1 MADKKRSSKNKTY
14 GLIFLDVGMLLLSA
28 LLAYVFLQYVNVPV
42 LPWPK
47 FNLYTAM
54 YVGLGIVGMMLL
66 SPYRT
71 FYVVN
76 YLSDLARSVGGYFIG
91 MVAMYVSGYF
101 IFPPQ
106 IKGFSFLLLV
116 SVVFFVCLLLFERV
130 VYYLIIK
137 RIGYFINYKDYPSA
151 LIVGAGEAGRTVLNE
166 IRRSKKHPYRI
177 IGFVDDAPEKI
188 SRYIDNVY
196 VYGPIMMLPELCA
209 KHKVDEIIFA
219 IPACDEKRK
228 QQLIEICKSTGCKL
242 RIIPSLFELDNKQTF
257 LSQSKAI
264 DYEELLG
271 RDAVRLTDPKLAN
284 FINGRVVFVTGVGS
298 IGSQLCRQIV
308 KFGPKKLVMIDI
320 YENNA
325 YDIQQELIREGY
337 SDMICAEIASVRD
350 YRKMKE
356 LFKKY
361 NPDLVFH
368 AAAHKHVPLMET
380 NPEEAVK
387 NNIFGTYNVA
397 KLAAEFQVD
406 KMVLIS
412 TDKAVN
418 PTNVM
423 GATKRCCEMV
433 MQHMSQICETTQFVA
448 VRFGN
453 VLGSNGSVIPLFVK
467 QIEAGGPVTVTHPDI
482 IRYFMTIPEAVSLI
496 LEAGVMASG
505 GEIFVLDMGEPVK
518 ITTLAENLI
527 RLYGYKPYEDIQIKF
542 TGLRPGEKLFE
553 ELLMDEEGLK
563 STANQKIFI
572 GQQILI
578 NGDEFEEQLKKLEVL
593 AAKNSK
599 EAVVDLLHEIVP
611 TFQTKQ
617 AIRNANK

>member
-1 MADKKRSSKNKTY
+1 MANKKGLSKNKTY
-14 GLIFLDVGMLLLSA
+14 ALIFLDAGILVLSA
-28 LLAYVFLQYVNVPV
+28 VLAYIFLQYVDVPA
-42 LPWPK
+42 LPWHS
-47 FNLYTAM
+47 FNVYIAAYT
-54 YVGLGIVGMMLL
+54 VLGIGGMMLL

-76 YLSDLARSVGGYFIG
+76 YLSDLARSAAGYFVG
-91 MVAMYVSGYF
+91 MLAMYIVGYF
-101 IFPPQ
+101 AFSNW

-116 SVVFFVCLLLFERV
+116 SIVVFVCLLLFERI
-130 VYYLIIK
+130 VYYLIIS
-137 RIGYFINYKDYPSA
+137 RIGYLINYKDYPTA

-166 IRRSKKHPYRI
+166 IKRSKNHRYRI
-177 IGFVDDAPEKI
+177 VGFVDDSPEKI
-188 SRYIDNVY
+188 SRYIDNIY

-219 IPACDEKRK
+219 IPTCEEKRK
-228 QQLIEICKSTGCKL
+228 EQLIEICKSTGCNL
-242 RIIPSLFELDNKQTF
+242 RIIPSLFDLNEKQTF
-257 LSQSKAI
+257 LSQSKTI
-264 DYEELLG
+264 NYEGLLG
-271 RDAVRLTDPKLAN
+271 RDVVNLTDPKLAN
-284 FINGRVVFVTGVGS
+284 FINGRTVFVTGVGS

-308 KFGPKKLVMIDI
+308 KYGPSRLVMVDI

-325 YDIQQELIREGY
+325 YEIQQELVRDGY
-337 SDMICAEIASVRD
+337 SEILSAEIASVRD

-361 NPDLVFH
+361 KPELVFH
-368 AAAHKHVPLMET
+368 AAAHKHVPLME
-380 NPEEAVK
+380 NAPEEAVK
-387 NNIFGTYNVA
+387 NNIFGTFNVA
-397 KLAAEFQVD
+397 KLSAEFGVE

-433 MQHMSQICETTQFVA
+433 MQYMSQICDTTQFVA

-496 LEAGVMASG
+496 LEAGVMAAG

-527 RLYGYKPYEDIQIKF
+527 RLYGYEPYTDMQIKF

-572 GQQILI
+572 GQQISI
-578 NGDEFEEQLKKLEVL
+578 NGPEFEEQLKKLEVL
-593 AAKNSK
+593 ATKNNK
-599 EAVVDLLHEIVP
+599 EAVVELLHEIVP

-617 AIRNANK
+617 PVKNAKK